1 MYEKL
6 TSILED
12 NSEFVKRFGHE
23 LSAII
28 ETNPGYGWNRYGEIL
43 ESHGIKWDPRSMK
56 MADVSK
62 LSGRTVIALLM
73 GAVRAERIFEGTFK
87 EFLEDGDIEKWL
99 TRLKRLT
106 KREILWSNS
115 FLLKKEI

>member
-23 LSAII
+23 LFTFT

-43 ESHGIKWDPRSMK
+43 KSHGINWDSESMK

-99 TRLKRLT
+99 TRLK
-106 KREILWSNS
+106 EIDEKGDIVEQLI
-115 FLLKKEI
+115 FA